1 MRPGRSLIKIVP
13 SEAKSS
19 AHGVS
24 KPRTKVSIARSGEAV
39 FDGAGKLMPTTT
51 VTIKKSRSML
61 IAIRVLMR
69 RWQAKAVAGECKSLI
84 V

>member
-1 MRPGRSLIKIVP
+1 
-13 SEAKSS
+13 
-19 AHGVS
+19 
-24 KPRTKVSIARSGEAV
+24 
-39 FDGAGKLMPTTT
+39 MPTTT

-69 RWQAKAVAGECKSLI
+69 RWQAKAVAGECKSSI